1 MMEGPLARILDAVR
15 TAGSLVLQI
24 VGSLRYNWGIG
35 LLSLGLA
42 ISLWVFVTDRENP
55 EVSGGVQGTVAIEV
69 VNVPANRAVF
79 SLSQDS
85 VAVRASA
92 SESVFDR
99 LTSEDFRA
107 IVDLSAVTTQTATVD
122 IQVESTEPRASVLS
136 VSPTQVQVE
145 LEVVTSAD
153 VPVEVRLVG
162 TPPPGFSVGDME
174 VQPEL
179 VVVSGPTSLVDLV
192 AVVEADVNLTGYT
205 TPFDGTLLLQA
216 RDGQG
221 GNIEGVT
228 VGPETARVTVEI
240 TQQIFSAVF
249 VVLPDVSGVP
259 ATGFIVTG
267 IEVEP
272 AFIVVSGGPEALAN
286 LALAGGIGTEAVIIE
301 AANADVVRPVALRL
315 PEGAVVLQTNV
326 TVTIR
331 IEPISPVP
339 GTPP

>member
-15 TAGSLVLQI
+15 TAGSLILQI

-69 VNVPANRAVF
+69 VNVPANQAVF

-85 VAVRASA
+85 VAVRARA
-92 SESVFDR
+92 SESVLDR

-107 IVDLSAVTTQTATVD
+107 IVDLSAVDAGGSVD
-122 IQVESTEPRASVLS
+122 VQVESTEPRASVLS
-136 VSPTQVQVE
+136 VSPAQIQVE

-179 VVVSGPTSLVDLV
+179 VVVSGPRSLIDLV